1 MRISEV
7 AERTGVLA
15 TTIRFYENIGLLPP
29 PHRLNG
35 HRVYG
40 TDVLDRLTLIRF
52 GQNTGFSLKELTSLF
67 LGFSSRTKRRNAAQ
81 GKLKEL
87 KIQRDRIKLMEK
99 LLKEIALCRCGT
111 IQQVG
116 ERLMRSGALHNPS
129 SRVLKRRDQIAR
141 ARESRSPR
149 QGAHRWSE
157 EAPRRSHHSLNR
169 QATSPSGGVRPTR
182 K

>member
-7 AERTGVLA
+7 AVRTGVLA

-52 GQNTGFSLKELTSLF
+52 GQNAGFSLKELKSLF
-67 LGFSSRTKRRNAAQ
+67 QGFSSRAKRRNAAQ

-116 ERLMRSGALHNPS
+116 ERLMRSGALNKPS
-129 SRVLKRRDQIAR
+129 SRVRKCADKILPTAYLDSPVQG
-141 ARESRSPR
+141 RSPL
-149 QGAHRWSE
+149 
-157 EAPRRSHHSLNR
+157 APF
-169 QATSPSGGVRPTR
+169 AVE
-182 K
+182 

>member
-116 ERLMRSGALHNPS
+116 ERLMRSGALNKPS
-129 SRVLKRRDQIAR
+129 PGLLKRADKTA
-141 ARESRSPR
+141 
-149 QGAHRWSE
+149 W
-157 EAPRRSHHSLNR
+157 
-169 QATSPSGGVRPTR
+169 TS
-182 K
+182 

>member
-1 MRISEV
+1 MAV
-7 AERTGVLA
+7 RTGVLA

-52 GQNTGFSLKELTSLF
+52 GQNAGFSLKELKSLF
-67 LGFSSRTKRRNAAQ
+67 QGFSSRAKRRNAAQ

-116 ERLMRSGALHNPS
+116 ERLMRSGALNKPS
-129 SRVLKRRDQIAR
+129 SRVRKCADKILPTAYLDSPVQG
-141 ARESRSPR
+141 RSPL
-149 QGAHRWSE
+149 
-157 EAPRRSHHSLNR
+157 APF
-169 QATSPSGGVRPTR
+169 AVE
-182 K
+182 